1 MYFGMYSHSNV
12 SIILKL
18 DSLATMIEYKQFLV
32 GESLPLYHGKRCTP
46 NSNLS
51 QLTLWRECEGKID
64 KPKQPSPREKMS
76 GVATNVY
83 SRKML
88 EKPKRGLQILKR
100 RVRELFTHG
109 EGIST
114 PHACHKGQQP
124 LIEWHNMTS
133 RLFIFPFYIF
143 CVFSLFI
150 YIYFIFFGS
159 TRVFPCSYVFSGAM
173 RNLDLDSSLSLKVR
187 VLHWFY
193 VFWKIDSNCEQ
204 KSLKAL
210 DLETIF

>member
-1 MYFGMYSHSNV
+1 MKDNMAPVAATSEEVHQEGVRWLIDDNSEVDPNKDMHDV
-12 SIILKL
+12 SSQGSYY
-18 DSLATMIEYKQFLV
+18 SLATMIEYKQFLV
-32 GESLPLYHGKRCTP
+32 GESLPLYH
-46 NSNLS
+46 
-51 QLTLWRECEGKID
+51 GKID

-143 CVFSLFI
+143 LLFGVDKGVALAPT
-150 YIYFIFFGS
+150 Y
-159 TRVFPCSYVFSGAM
+159 PQ
-173 RNLDLDSSLSLKVR
+173 VR
-187 VLHWFY
+187 
-193 VFWKIDSNCEQ
+193 
-204 KSLKAL
+204 
-210 DLETIF
+210 